1 MVTIAKSV
9 TLRAACV
16 AVVGDHRKVNYAARG
31 MRHCQHRPLRTSR
44 KLQPIAHTRA
54 VLYARQVLHC
64 APRRFGANKAFL

>member
-31 MRHCQHRPLRTSR
+31 MRHCQHMPPPTHKASG
-44 KLQPIAHTRA
+44 
-54 VLYARQVLHC
+54 AR
-64 APRRFGANKAFL
+64 RM